1 MMEVSGIEFGQF
13 LVGLVAKGFVIVS
26 EISSDVWVRDS
37 PWLNRFLKVEFFF
50 KKKSG
55 LLPASFYLFSSF
67 QYS

>member
-37 PWLNRFLKVEFFF
+37 PWLNRFLKVEFFL
-50 KKKSG
+50 KKSG

>member
-37 PWLNRFLKVEFFF
+37 PWLNRFLKVEFF
-50 KKKSG
+50 
-55 LLPASFYLFSSF
+55 
-67 QYS
+67 